1 VVGKDD
7 EPLVGTAQVVAPVFE
22 GFDDGDKFLLAC
34 SPPEL
39 GVGEL
44 PGPVSY
50 WALLGFDQL

>member
-39 GVGEL
+39 VGEL